1 MSADLTVERLIELV
15 SSKAP
20 AHKTQLRLSVD
31 LYKTRKEFL
40 NKKLEHHTKMIQTN
54 YWPIITKFVSD
65 NVTTKTTPI
74 KFLTELRK
82 MELATGNRAIDVLY
96 NYLLEISVIAYNLRV
111 LEENVENSIEYDEQ
125 VYEYY

>member
-1 MSADLTVERLIELV
+1 MSTDLTVERLIELV
-15 SSKAP
+15 TSKVP

-40 NKKLEHHTKMIQTN
+40 TKKLEHHTKMIQTN
-54 YWPIITKFVSD
+54 YWTIITKFVSD

-82 MELATGNRAIDVLY
+82 MEMTTGNRAVDVLY